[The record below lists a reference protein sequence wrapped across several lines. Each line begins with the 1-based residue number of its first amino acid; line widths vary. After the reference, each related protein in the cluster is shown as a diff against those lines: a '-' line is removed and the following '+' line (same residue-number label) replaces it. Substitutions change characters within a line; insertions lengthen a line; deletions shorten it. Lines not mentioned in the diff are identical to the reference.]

1 MLKKKSLFK
10 KTIFTTLILTIS
22 LTSSQPQALTT
33 LPTVYYNNYDIN
45 LNTKYASINDHDI
58 YIVKDNTT
66 IQYNDKDIFIIDL
79 REEQEDIKIVSSY
92 RIKNN
97 MMRNEIINIILK
109 YNETYPAKKAWIRSQ
124 KSLNNE
130 WTIHNI
136 LYYFYLYR
144 DHTKDVDFETNEEK
158 IYSLSLFNSFVNNS
172 IKYIYK

>member
-1 MLKKKSLFK
+1 MLKKKNLFK

-45 LNTKYASINDHDI
+45 NNTKYASINDHDI
-58 YIVKDNTT
+58 YIIKDNTT

-79 REEQEDIKIVSSY
+79 REEQEDIKIISSY
-92 RIKNN
+92 RVKNN

-109 YNETYPAKKAWIRSQ
+109 YNETYPAKKTWIRSQ

-130 WTIHNI
+130 WIIHNI

-158 IYSLSLFNSFVNNS
+158 IYSLSLFDYFIN
-172 IKYIYK
+172 